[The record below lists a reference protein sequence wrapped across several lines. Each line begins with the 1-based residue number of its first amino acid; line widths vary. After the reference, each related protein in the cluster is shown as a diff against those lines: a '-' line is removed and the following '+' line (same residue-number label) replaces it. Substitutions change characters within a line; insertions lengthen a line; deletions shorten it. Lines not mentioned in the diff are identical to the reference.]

1 MNIDKINNSI
11 ININNIQNKNIKFK
25 EGDILTG
32 YIKDLK
38 DNSYIIDIED
48 KITINADKDKIIG
61 NVGDTIYFKVIDDN
75 NTLKQIVETEDEK
88 NINEITEDIS
98 IQSEENKPK
107 NRVKR
112 SLDDFVEINKVQQ
125 QYKKYL
131 DKNSQPSV
139 QENILYTNKVKNKLS
154 HISNTITKEDLQK
167 FANSGVNPKN
177 LDMMSFSDYL
187 NDSLGVDTEKNTLDE
202 KTLKEIKEEKAK
214 SMKMDLNM
222 NGVDE
227 EKMFRFEA
235 FLSEMGLPATE
246 KNISTLKNVKEKVE
260 SIENLDKE
268 TALNVI
274 KNSNKTTIE
283 DLYTSK
289 YKKVSNMSN
298 INIDNIENLDSQIE
312 NVLTQNNIE
321 VNDENINIAKDFI
334 KNEIDVTNN
343 NIEKFKKLQNLKEN
357 IDIKDILEKS
367 AKNILK
373 NENILNVEIFNDTN
387 IEQQYNKYKA
397 ILPNILPEHIQSLID
412 SKIKI
417 NLKNIENNYENI
429 NIENVN
435 VTQDAI
441 KEKLNLYKIQLKLTS
456 EAMYSLY
463 DKGINIDTKPLQ
475 EVIKHLE
482 SIEEENYK
490 KYLELNKVPSTQENV
505 DTIKSVVST
514 IQNIYPNVV
523 YKTFKDIINE
533 NVDFSL
539 SGINKS
545 LKVQNIIDDFEN
557 FKTMPNSSFGD
568 NINKLKDN
576 FKQLLEQNG
585 FEANE
590 TNIKALKILSLNNID
605 FSEENMLNV
614 KLLDSKIDYLAN
626 NLHPLTIA
634 KMLKDNFN
642 PMDKNINDVIDYL
655 DNNSFGQTS
664 REKIA
669 EQILEIDKDNKL
681 SKEERNAI
689 VSVYRMLNM
698 VQKGDSMAIGNILK
712 SEKNITLANLLEA
725 SKISE
730 KQRRKISFDKKVDEN
745 TGESEKL
752 ISENNIKKNI
762 ENGLNKANEKYN
774 KFVLNQLINYSSPEI
789 IQNLDFN
796 NTIENLLENLKHN
809 NKQTISTQT
818 KENLLK
824 DINNLDNISKD
835 TINYIIK
842 NNIPITLNNIQVME
856 SILKENYKLSKD
868 IDAFK
873 TELEEREIPF
883 GESILDTEDSKIIN
897 KEEVIDT
904 VKQLDKENE
913 EVFDDILN
921 LEDLNDI
928 KYMILKNKQVKSN
941 INFMKDNNNIKNGI
955 YTLPMKLSNGM
966 IKDLNMYILNDS
978 ALNDKNLNLYLNFNN
993 EDNKLIETYVK
1004 VSDKGTLANVVTS
1017 SNNNMQHF
1025 EKDILNILSKFDIQP
1040 NKITYSVDSQKDIFK
1055 EDDIL
1060 SIENKFKDM
1069 ENNFNE
1075 II

>member
-61 NVGDTIYFKVIDDN
+61 NVGDTIYFKVVDDN

-235 FLSEMGLPATE
+235 FLSEMGLPAIE

-752 ISENNIKKNI
+752 VSENNIKKNI
-762 ENGLNKANEKYN
+762 ENGLNKTNENYN

-796 NTIENLLENLKHN
+796 TTIESLLDNLKDD

-824 DINNLDNISKD
+824 DISNLDNISKD
-835 TINYIIK
+835 TVNYLIK

-868 IDAFK
+868 IDEFK

-883 GESILDTEDSKIIN
+883 GESIFDTEDNKIIN
-897 KEEVIDT
+897 KEEAIDT
-904 VKQLDKENE
+904 INQLDKENE

-966 IKDLNMYILNDS
+966 VKDLNMYILNDS

-1017 SNNNMQHF
+1017 SNNNMQNF

>member
-61 NVGDTIYFKVIDDN
+61 NVGDTIYFKVVDDN

-664 REKIA
+664 REKVA

-835 TINYIIK
+835 TINYLIK

>member
-289 YKKVSNMSN
+289 YKKVSNMSH

>member
-61 NVGDTIYFKVIDDN
+61 NVGDTIYFKVVDDN

-752 ISENNIKKNI
+752 VSENNIKKNI
-762 ENGLNKANEKYN
+762 ENGLNKTNENYN

-796 NTIENLLENLKHN
+796 TTIESLLDNLKDD

-824 DINNLDNISKD
+824 DISNLDNISKD
-835 TINYIIK
+835 TVNYLIK

-868 IDAFK
+868 IDEFK

-883 GESILDTEDSKIIN
+883 GESIFDTEDNKIIN
-897 KEEVIDT
+897 KEEAIDT
-904 VKQLDKENE
+904 INQLDKENE

-966 IKDLNMYILNDS
+966 VKDLNMYILNDS

-1017 SNNNMQHF
+1017 SNNNMQNF

>member
-61 NVGDTIYFKVIDDN
+61 NVGDTIYFKVVDDN

>member
-61 NVGDTIYFKVIDDN
+61 NVGDTIYFKVVDDN

-274 KNSNKTTIE
+274 KNINKTTIE

-752 ISENNIKKNI
+752 VSENNIKKNI
-762 ENGLNKANEKYN
+762 ENGLNKTNENYN

-796 NTIENLLENLKHN
+796 TTIESLLDNLKDD

-824 DINNLDNISKD
+824 DISNLDNISKD
-835 TINYIIK
+835 TVNYLIK

-868 IDAFK
+868 IDEFK

-883 GESILDTEDSKIIN
+883 GESIFDTEDNKIIN
-897 KEEVIDT
+897 KEEAIDT
-904 VKQLDKENE
+904 INQLDKENE

-966 IKDLNMYILNDS
+966 VKDLNMYILNDS

-1017 SNNNMQHF
+1017 SNNNMQNF

>member
-61 NVGDTIYFKVIDDN
+61 NVGDTIYFKVVDDN

-235 FLSEMGLPATE
+235 FLSEMGLPAIE

-357 IDIKDILEKS
+357 AD
-367 AKNILK
+367 
-373 NENILNVEIFNDTN
+373 
-387 IEQQYNKYKA
+387 
-397 ILPNILPEHIQSLID
+397 
-412 SKIKI
+412 
-417 NLKNIENNYENI
+417 
-429 NIENVN
+429 
-435 VTQDAI
+435 
-441 KEKLNLYKIQLKLTS
+441 
-456 EAMYSLY
+456 
-463 DKGINIDTKPLQ
+463 
-475 EVIKHLE
+475 
-482 SIEEENYK
+482 
-490 KYLELNKVPSTQENV
+490 
-505 DTIKSVVST
+505 
-514 IQNIYPNVV
+514 
-523 YKTFKDIINE
+523 
-533 NVDFSL
+533 
-539 SGINKS
+539 
-545 LKVQNIIDDFEN
+545 
-557 FKTMPNSSFGD
+557 
-568 NINKLKDN
+568 
-576 FKQLLEQNG
+576 
-585 FEANE
+585 
-590 TNIKALKILSLNNID
+590 
-605 FSEENMLNV
+605 
-614 KLLDSKIDYLAN
+614 
-626 NLHPLTIA
+626 
-634 KMLKDNFN
+634 
-642 PMDKNINDVIDYL
+642 
-655 DNNSFGQTS
+655 
-664 REKIA
+664 
-669 EQILEIDKDNKL
+669 
-681 SKEERNAI
+681 
-689 VSVYRMLNM
+689 
-698 VQKGDSMAIGNILK
+698 
-712 SEKNITLANLLEA
+712 
-725 SKISE
+725 
-730 KQRRKISFDKKVDEN
+730 
-745 TGESEKL
+745 
-752 ISENNIKKNI
+752 
-762 ENGLNKANEKYN
+762 
-774 KFVLNQLINYSSPEI
+774 
-789 IQNLDFN
+789 
-796 NTIENLLENLKHN
+796 
-809 NKQTISTQT
+809 
-818 KENLLK
+818 
-824 DINNLDNISKD
+824 
-835 TINYIIK
+835 
-842 NNIPITLNNIQVME
+842 
-856 SILKENYKLSKD
+856 
-868 IDAFK
+868 
-873 TELEEREIPF
+873 
-883 GESILDTEDSKIIN
+883 
-897 KEEVIDT
+897 
-904 VKQLDKENE
+904 
-913 EVFDDILN
+913 
-921 LEDLNDI
+921 
-928 KYMILKNKQVKSN
+928 
-941 INFMKDNNNIKNGI
+941 
-955 YTLPMKLSNGM
+955 
-966 IKDLNMYILNDS
+966 
-978 ALNDKNLNLYLNFNN
+978 
-993 EDNKLIETYVK
+993 
-1004 VSDKGTLANVVTS
+1004 
-1017 SNNNMQHF
+1017 
-1025 EKDILNILSKFDIQP
+1025 
-1040 NKITYSVDSQKDIFK
+1040 
-1055 EDDIL
+1055 
-1060 SIENKFKDM
+1060 
-1069 ENNFNE
+1069 
-1075 II
+1075 